1 MSHGL
6 TNPRFGVFSYTAYRA
21 MPAFTILL
29 VSNCHITPCLR
40 VPATGIPNKN
50 L

>member
-29 VSNCHITPCLR
+29 VSNCHIAPCLR